1 MIRLNWTRSALL
13 CLGILA
19 PANFAVAAPQQG
31 SGQGQAQQQT
41 AKPPATPAT
50 GQPAAEAPKASQQE
64 QSDYE
69 VFYAVKPE
77 DSGRQIQL
85 GEEFLKKYPSSSYR
99 SFVYS
104 RLAQQYFNKGQMEQM
119 YAAGEEAL
127 ALNPD
132 DVDVLS
138 LIGWTLPH
146 SYNANE
152 LDATQRLDKA
162 EKYSRRCLEL
172 LPGVPKPPGMTDDQF
187 TLARNGRL
195 AHCHS
200 GLGLVYYWRQ
210 DYAQSATELQKA
222 SQLLADPD
230 PTDLFVL
237 GMDLEGLKRYAEASA
252 AFEKCGKPPW
262 ALQDRCKEGLAESK
276 KLGAAQAPAKP

>member
-1 MIRLNWTRSALL
+1 MMRLNWTRSALL
-13 CLGILA
+13 CLSILA

-31 SGQGQAQQQT
+31 SGPGQAQQQT

-64 QSDYE
+64 ESDYE
-69 VFYAVKPE
+69 AFYAVKAE
-77 DSGRQIQL
+77 DAGRQIQL

-104 RLAQQYFNKGQMEQM
+104 RLSQQYFNKGQMDQM
-119 YAAGEEAL
+119 YAAGEKAL

-132 DVDVLS
+132 DVDMLS
-138 LIGWTLPH
+138 LIGWALPH

-152 LDATQRLDKA
+152 LDAAQRLDKA
-162 EKYSRRCLEL
+162 EKYSRHCLEL

-187 TLARNGRL
+187 TLVKNERL
-195 AHCHS
+195 ARCHS

-210 DYAQSATELQKA
+210 NYAQSVPELQKA
-222 SQLLADPD
+222 TQVPDPD

-252 AFEKCGKPPW
+252 AFEKCGKTPW

-276 KLGAAQAPAKP
+276 KLAAAQPPAKP